1 MPQGS
6 QEKGEETRCAPTSEN
21 VMERAPAWGS
31 PVTLLPQIKP
41 RPQTS
46 CGEVMLVTCGQHVCG
61 AEAGEASLELAW

>member
-1 MPQGS
+1 MPQGR

-21 VMERAPAWGS
+21 AMESAPAWGG

-46 CGEVMLVTCGQHVCG
+46 CGEVMLVT
-61 AEAGEASLELAW
+61 